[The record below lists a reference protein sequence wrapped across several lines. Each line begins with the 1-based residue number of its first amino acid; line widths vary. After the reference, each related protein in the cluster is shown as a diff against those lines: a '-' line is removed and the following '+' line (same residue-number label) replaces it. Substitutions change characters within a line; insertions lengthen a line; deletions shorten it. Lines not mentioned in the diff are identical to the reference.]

1 MTLQLTR
8 NIADPDGFYEHL
20 VSSQRDMSDE
30 EANQMNARLIL
41 VLANQIGDMETLK
54 AASDVAADPKAKRG
68 SDDKA
73 AAA

>member
-20 VSSQRDMSDE
+20 VTSQRHMSDE

-41 VLANQIGDMETLK
+41 ILANQIGSMETLK
-54 AASDVAADPKAKRG
+54 AAVDFAADPKPEQK
-68 SDDKA
+68 KPA
-73 AAA
+73 A